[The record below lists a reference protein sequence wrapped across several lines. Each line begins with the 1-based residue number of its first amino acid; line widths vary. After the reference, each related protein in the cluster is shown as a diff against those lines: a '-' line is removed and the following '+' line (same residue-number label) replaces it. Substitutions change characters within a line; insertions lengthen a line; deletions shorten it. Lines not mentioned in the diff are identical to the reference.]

1 MFVVD
6 CEDMELSG
14 CGTALVTPF
23 LANGD
28 VDWHALKSLV
38 RWQIESGIHFLVPT
52 GSTGEAC
59 ALLEEEWLHLVRL
72 VVEAGE
78 GRVPI
83 FIGCSHNT
91 SRQAIERVKKL
102 QAIPGVDGVLTANP
116 YYTKPT
122 QEGQYQHFRAIA
134 ENTHLQVLIYNIPS
148 RTGINLLPETTA
160 RLAEIPNIVGIKE
173 SSGNLQQI
181 TEVVHSVPDR
191 FRVFAGDDNLALP
204 ILSVG
209 GTGVISVAA
218 NAIPAQMTRMTDAA
232 LENDWTLARKLY
244 RKYYPLIIGNFIE
257 PNPQP
262 IKCVLALMGRIQE
275 EYRLPMMPVVPKT
288 RAHLERLVNELGL
301 LEAVSAGKQ
310 SADELAAVPSKRK

>member
-1 MFVVD
+1 
-6 CEDMELSG
+6 MELSG

-28 VDWHALKSLV
+28 VDWHALQSLV
-38 RWQIESGIHFLVPT
+38 RWQIENGIHFLVPT

-59 ALLEEEWLHLVRL
+59 ALLEEEWLRLVRL
-72 VVEAGE
+72 VVEAAE

-83 FIGCSHNT
+83 FVGCSHNT
-91 SRQAIERVKKL
+91 SQQAIARVKKL

-122 QEGQYQHFRAIA
+122 QEGQYLHFRAIA
-134 ENTHLQVLIYNIPS
+134 ENTRLQVLIYNIPG

-160 RLAEIPNIVGIKE
+160 RLAEIPNVVGIKE

-181 TEVVHSVPDR
+181 TEVVHSVPDH
-191 FRVFAGDDNLALP
+191 FKVFAGDDNLALP

-209 GTGVISVAA
+209 GAGVISVAA
-218 NAIPAQMTRMTDAA
+218 NAIPAQMTKMTDAA
-232 LENDWTLARKLY
+232 LENDWELARQLY
-244 RKYYPLIIGNFIE
+244 RKYYPLIIGDFIE

-262 IKCVLALMGRIQE
+262 VKCVLALMGRIQE

-288 RAHLERLVNELGL
+288 RAHLERLVSELGL
-301 LEAVSAGKQ
+301 LETVSAEKQ
-310 SADELAAVPSKRK
+310 ATDELLTTPGKRN

>member
-1 MFVVD
+1 
-6 CEDMELSG
+6 MELSG

-28 VDWHALKSLV
+28 VDWHALQSLV
-38 RWQIESGIHFLVPT
+38 RWQIENGIHFLVPT

-59 ALLEEEWLHLVRL
+59 ALLEEEWLRLVRL
-72 VVEAGE
+72 VVEAAE

-83 FIGCSHNT
+83 FVGCSHNT
-91 SRQAIERVKKL
+91 SQQAIARVKKL

-160 RLAEIPNIVGIKE
+160 RLAEIPNMVGIKE

-191 FRVFAGDDNLALP
+191 FKVFAGDDNLALP

-209 GTGVISVAA
+209 GVGVISVAA

-232 LENDWTLARKLY
+232 LANDWTLARKLY

-262 IKCVLALMGRIQE
+262 VKCVLALMGRIQE
-275 EYRLPMMPVVPKT
+275 QYRLPMMPVVPKT
-288 RAHLERLVNELGL
+288 RAHLERLAAELGL
-301 LEAVSAGKQ
+301 LEAVSAGNRPM
-310 SADELAAVPSKRK
+310 DNTAASHRN

>member
-1 MFVVD
+1 
-6 CEDMELSG
+6 MELSG

-23 LANGD
+23 LSNGD
-28 VDWHALKSLV
+28 VDWNALQSLV

-59 ALLEEEWLHLVRL
+59 ALLEEEWLRLVRL

-83 FIGCSHNT
+83 FVGCSHNT

-134 ENTHLQVLIYNIPS
+134 ENTHLQVLVYNIPS

-160 RLAEIPNIVGIKE
+160 RLAEIPNIIGIKE

-191 FRVFAGDDNLALP
+191 FKVFAGDDNLALP

-209 GTGVISVAA
+209 GAGVISVAA

-232 LENDWTLARKLY
+232 LENDWPLARQLY

-262 IKCVLALMGRIQE
+262 VKCVLALMGRIQE

-288 RAHLERLVNELGL
+288 RAYLERLVGDLGL
-301 LEAVSAGKQ
+301 LETVSVGKQ
-310 SADELAAVPSKRK
+310 SAEERIAASSKK

>member
-1 MFVVD
+1 MD
-6 CEDMELSG
+6 LSG

-23 LANGD
+23 LSNGD
-28 VDWHALKSLV
+28 VDEQALQSLV
-38 RWQIESGIHFLVPT
+38 RWQIENGIHFLVPT

-59 ALLEEEWLHLVRL
+59 ALLEDEWLRLVRL

-181 TEVVHSVPDR
+181 TEVVNSVPDS

-209 GTGVISVAA
+209 GAGVISVAA
-218 NAIPAQMTRMTDAA
+218 NVIPAQMAQMTDAA
-232 LENDWTLARKLY
+232 LENDWPLARQLY

-262 IKCVLALMGRIQE
+262 VKSVLAMMGRIQE
-275 EYRLPMMPVVPKT
+275 VYRLPMLPVVPKT
-288 RAHLERLVNELGL
+288 RAHLERLAVDLGL
-301 LEAVSAGKQ
+301 LEPVSAGKQ
-310 SADELAAVPSKRK
+310 SGDERSAVSSKKK

>member
-1 MFVVD
+1 
-6 CEDMELSG
+6 MELSG

-23 LANGD
+23 LSNGD
-28 VDWHALKSLV
+28 VDWNALQNLV

-59 ALLEEEWLHLVRL
+59 ALLEEEWLRLVRL

-83 FIGCSHNT
+83 FVGCSHNT

-134 ENTHLQVLIYNIPS
+134 ENTHLQVLVYNIPS

-160 RLAEIPNIVGIKE
+160 RLAEIPNIIGIKE

-191 FRVFAGDDNLALP
+191 FKVFAGDDNLALP

-209 GTGVISVAA
+209 GAGVISVAA

-232 LENDWTLARKLY
+232 LENDWPLARQLY

-262 IKCVLALMGRIQE
+262 VKCVLALMGRIQE

-288 RAHLERLVNELGL
+288 RAYLERLVGDLGL
-301 LEAVSAGKQ
+301 LETVSVGKQ
-310 SADELAAVPSKRK
+310 SADERISASSKK

>member
-1 MFVVD
+1 
-6 CEDMELSG
+6 MELSG

-23 LANGD
+23 LSNGD
-28 VDWHALKSLV
+28 VDWHALQSLV

-59 ALLEEEWLHLVRL
+59 ALLESEWLRLVSV
-72 VVEAGE
+72 VVEAAE

-83 FIGCSHNT
+83 FVGCSHNT
-91 SRQAIERVKKL
+91 SQQAIARVKKL

-122 QEGQYQHFRAIA
+122 QEGQYLHFRAIA
-134 ENTHLQVLIYNIPS
+134 ENTHLQVLLYNIPS

-160 RLAEIPNIVGIKE
+160 RLAEIPNVVGIKE

-181 TEVVHSVPDR
+181 TEVVHAVPDH
-191 FRVFAGDDNLALP
+191 FKVFAGDDNLALP

-218 NAIPAQMTRMTDAA
+218 NAIPAQMTRMVDAA
-232 LENDWTLARKLY
+232 LNHDWDLARQLY

-262 IKCVLALMGRIQE
+262 VKCVLALMGRIQE

-288 RAHLERLVNELGL
+288 KAHLEKLVHELGL
-301 LEAVSAGKQ
+301 LEPVAAGKPPVT
-310 SADELAAVPSKRK
+310 AVAAAASSNA

>member
-1 MFVVD
+1 M
-6 CEDMELSG
+6 
-14 CGTALVTPF
+14 VTPF

-28 VDWHALKSLV
+28 VDWNALRSLV
-38 RWQIESGIHFLVPT
+38 RWQIENGIHFLVPT

-59 ALLEEEWLHLVRL
+59 ALLEQEWLRLVQE
-72 VVEAGE
+72 VVEAAE

-83 FIGCSHNT
+83 FVGCSHNT
-91 SRQAIERVKKL
+91 SQQAIARVKKL

-122 QEGQYQHFRAIA
+122 QEGQFQHFRAIA

-160 RLAEIPNIVGIKE
+160 RLAEIPNVVGIKE

-181 TEVVHSVPDR
+181 TEVAHALPDR
-191 FRVFAGDDNLALP
+191 FKVFAGDDNLALP

-209 GTGVISVAA
+209 GAGVISVAA
-218 NAIPAQMTRMTDAA
+218 NAIPAQMSRMTDAA
-232 LENDWTLARKLY
+232 LKNDWPLARKLY

-288 RAHLERLVNELGL
+288 RSHLERLVSELGL
-301 LEAVSAGKQ
+301 LEPVVAGNQPANEFAVA
-310 SADELAAVPSKRK
+310 SKHS